1 MSDYYKYTDD
11 IPDAA
16 VIERLVAGQPDVDQ
30 LIAIISRSYDYIR
43 NLPLKGVHEDYSKDN
58 PDLFE
63 NDK

>member
-1 MSDYYKYTDD
+1 VSDYYKYTDD